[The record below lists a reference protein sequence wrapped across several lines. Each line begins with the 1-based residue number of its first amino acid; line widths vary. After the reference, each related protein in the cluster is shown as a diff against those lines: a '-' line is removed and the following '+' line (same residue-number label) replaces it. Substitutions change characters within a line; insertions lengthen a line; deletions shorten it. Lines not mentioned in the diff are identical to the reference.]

1 MRPQPRAVRQV
12 ADRRC
17 GVAGGHGGTRRPPR
31 RTRAALIS
39 LISSMVSALLLLVAP
54 AAQAAGR
61 VALVVGNSAYEHVGR
76 LPNPENDATD
86 LDAALRGLGFEVTV
100 VRDADRT
107 ALTGAL
113 RAFTRR
119 SAGADV
125 ALVFYA
131 GHGME
136 MDGVNYLLPVNARLE
151 RDTDVRF
158 ETVTL
163 DDMLASTAGAG
174 LRLVILDACRNNP
187 LARSMQRTVRSRN
200 VSNGSFGAVN
210 EDLLGDQTLVAYSAA
225 AGTTADDGDGR
236 NSPYAA
242 ALLAHLE
249 DPVEIG
255 ILFRRVRAR
264 VLSATSGRQRPH
276 EYGALVGEHY
286 LSGSEGGGVA
296 ARPTPAGAG
305 GRPVAV
311 AGGLPDPV
319 RAQQETVFWQSAANS
334 TNAADFEAYLA
345 RWPNGVYASLARN
358 RLAALRAPTP
368 NPSATARPDPDP
380 VPTHADG
387 DEFRDCPSC
396 PKMVAIPAGTFR
408 MGSGPDDDE
417 ALDRERP
424 RHRVRVGR
432 FALGRYEV
440 TRREYRA
447 FAEATGADDS
457 WRDPGFAQDDRH
469 PVVNVSWRDARAYVQ
484 WLSRETGERYRL
496 PSEAEW
502 EYAARGGTT
511 TRRHWGDSSSSQ
523 CGYANGTVA
532 SCDDGVERTAPV
544 GSYAP
549 NAFGLSDVLGN
560 VWEWTDDC
568 WHEDYAGEP
577 PDDGRAWTRAGDC
590 GRRVLRGGSWYN
602 LPRSLR
608 SAARPWNL
616 AGTRDAFTG
625 FRVARTLD
633 R

>member
-1 MRPQPRAVRQV
+1 MGT
-12 ADRRC
+12 RC
-17 GVAGGHGGTRRPPR
+17 GIGRPSGLDARTTGRPGPVAVLW
-31 RTRAALIS
+31 RTAVLA
-39 LISSMVSALLLLVAP
+39 ALLLPWAAP
-54 AAQAAGR
+54 LPALADGR
-61 VALVVGNSAYEHVGR
+61 VALVVGNGAYTQTGT
-76 LPNPENDATD
+76 LANPVNDARAVGAALDRIGFDVTVLED
-86 LDAALRGLGFEVTV
+86 LDEDAMDDALGEFEEDSV
-100 VRDADRT
+100 
-107 ALTGAL
+107 
-113 RAFTRR
+113 
-119 SAGADV
+119 GADV
-125 ALVFYA
+125 ALLFYA

-136 MDGVNYLLPVNARLE
+136 MNGANYLVPVDARLASASAVG
-151 RDTDVRF
+151 R
-158 ETVTL
+158 ETVAL
-163 DDMLASTAGAG
+163 DSVLAAMAGAG
-174 LRLVILDACRNNP
+174 TRIVILDACRNNP
-187 LARSMQRTVRSRN
+187 FVRSMRGARRANVRS
-200 VSNGSFGAVN
+200 GGLAAVASG
-210 EDLLGDQTLVAYSAA
+210 EGLLVAYAAA
-225 AGTTADDGDGR
+225 AGDVAADSDGSE
-236 NSPYAA
+236 NSPYTT
-242 ALLAHLE
+242 ALLEHLE
-249 DPVEIG
+249 RPGVD
-255 ILFRRVRAR
+255 VRIMFGNVGKEVIDR
-264 VLSATSGRQRPH
+264 TGDQQPFVYSSLS
-276 EYGALVGEHY
+276 GEHY
-286 LSGSEGGGVA
+286 LN
-296 ARPTPAGAG
+296 
-305 GRPVAV
+305 GRA
-311 AGGLPDPV
+311 LPPPPPPPD
-319 RAQQETVFWQSAANS
+319 QETVFWESIEDS
-334 TNAADFEAYLA
+334 TNPADYEAYLET
-345 RWPNGVYASLARN
+345 WPSGTFSSLARN
-358 RLAALRAPTP
+358 RLAALRGGA
-368 NPSATARPDPDP
+368 PDP

-396 PKMVAIPAGTFR
+396 PELVAVPAGTFR

-457 WRDPGFAQDDRH
+457 WRDPGFAQGDRH
-469 PVVNVSWRDARAYVQ
+469 PVVNVSWRDAQAYVQ

-532 SCDDGVERTAPV
+532 SCDDGAARTAPV

-568 WHEDYAGEP
+568 WHENYAGEP

-633 R
+633 Q